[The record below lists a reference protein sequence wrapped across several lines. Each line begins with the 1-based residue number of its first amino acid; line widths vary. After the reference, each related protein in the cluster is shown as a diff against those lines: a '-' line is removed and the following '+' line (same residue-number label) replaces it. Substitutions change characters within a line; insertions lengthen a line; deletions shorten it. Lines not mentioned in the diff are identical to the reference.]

1 MFAVHPVFPV
11 VARVPLLPVDLGD
24 TRRGVLAGPLLEAV
38 RFASRSLAAVGA
50 DNVGSGGRLA
60 TTVRAYEHRAR
71 TRPTPRG
78 AFAGVQLATVADGPA
93 RLVVGARHRPRSGPS
108 AAWLSEVASRLIEE
122 PAVLSALRLWS
133 HDLVVRR
140 GDRFEHEHAAGTGKP
155 ERVSLRATPAV
166 ELILDTCR
174 DSARFDEVISAVANR
189 WPQIPEATVR
199 TAIAQMMRR
208 GFLLADLL
216 RDDVANDPLGHLL
229 TKLPEPHQA
238 RPTLTAIRDL
248 LADADQHPVG
258 TGERLDALEG
268 ARSLCDTVAHQECPL
283 SVDVALDGDIQVPAS
298 LVNEAVDVAGLL
310 WSSMP
315 SPTVLDSYHERFVE
329 RYGVGR
335 RVGLLAVVD
344 PVTGLGGPE
353 AAEALES
360 AEDRVRGRVLSG
372 LIAEAAARGATEV
385 TLDEATIAALRV
397 DPPGRPPSTG
407 ELYARVIAASPR
419 DAEAGRF
426 ELAAYMGCTQ
436 DAASSVGRFA
446 SLLGLRGPYDAT
458 NQGVVPAEVVV
469 RPRLA
474 GLSALAPPSGFTR
487 RRICVGVPARPG
499 DVCLSDLELAS
510 DGQRLVLWS
519 RGLERETVPALYSRI
534 GSAYLPPAARLLQD
548 LAHSGCRP
556 WHLWSWG
563 PLAQAPFLP
572 RVRWRRTILCPA
584 SWRLPHP
591 LVAAVGEAAR
601 WETELERWRSATV
614 PGLPRVVVVQ
624 EADQRIPLDLDD
636 QRDRDLLRRYVRRG
650 AEAVTEEP
658 GGAGAVQGVAKGPD
672 GGHALELVI
681 PFQRGRS
688 AAAPPRRPP
697 PASSEPV
704 VHLPGGRWLSVAM
717 PAPVVHHDDL
727 LAHVDQLVRELG
739 EYIDRWFWLR
749 YDNRAHGP
757 HVRVRFAGEGAVL
770 LSRVLPA
777 VSARCAA
784 LMDRGLVGGLVVEP
798 YEPEVDRYGDL
809 TTIEA
814 AEDLFHADSD
824 LSLRLLAQRPDGQAR
839 LVLAALSAV
848 ALARELADGDPGAVG
863 RPRLGRAERRQVNEL
878 RALAPL
884 GPAVML
890 DDSSRR
896 AWEYRARA
904 AAVYRSVLP
913 AARRAECAS
922 SVIHM
927 HANRMGL
934 GHDEERVARA
944 LAAQLQGRA
953 TR

>member
-1 MFAVHPVFPV
+1 
-11 VARVPLLPVDLGD
+11 VARAPLLPVDPGD
-24 TRRGVLAGPLLEAV
+24 AHREVLAGLLLEAV
-38 RFASRSLAAVGA
+38 RFAARSLAAVCA
-50 DNVGSGGRLA
+50 DDVRAGGRLA
-60 TTVRAYEHRAR
+60 TTVRAYEQRAR

-78 AFAGVQLATVADGPA
+78 AFAGVQLATLADGPT
-93 RLVVGARHRPRSGPS
+93 RFVVGANHRPRSGPS

-122 PAVLSALRLWS
+122 PAVLAALRLWS

-140 GDRFEHEHAAGTGKP
+140 GDRFEHEHATGTEKP
-155 ERVSLRATPAV
+155 ERITLRATPAV

-174 DSARFDEVISAVANR
+174 DSARFDEVVCAVADR

-199 TAIAQMMRR
+199 TAIAQMVRK
-208 GFLLADLL
+208 GFLLTDLVP
-216 RDDVANDPLGHLL
+216 DDAANDPLGHLL

-238 RPTLTAIRDL
+238 RAALTAIRDL
-248 LADADQHPVG
+248 LADADRRPVG
-258 TGERLDALEG
+258 TGERLNALEN
-268 ARSLCDTVAHQECPL
+268 ARILCDTVAHQECPL
-283 SVDVALDGDIQVPAS
+283 SVDVALDGDIQVPSS
-298 LVNEAVDVAGLL
+298 LADEAVDAAGLL
-310 WSSMP
+310 WSIMP
-315 SPTVLDSYHERFVE
+315 SPMVLGDYHERFVE

-335 RVGLLAVVD
+335 RVDLMAVVD

-353 AAEALES
+353 AADDREA
-360 AEDRVRGRVLSG
+360 AEDKVRGRVLSG
-372 LIAEAAARGATEV
+372 LLAEAAARGAAEV
-385 TLDEATIAALRV
+385 TLDEATITALRV
-397 DPPGRPPSTG
+397 ESPGVPPSTG
-407 ELYARVIAASPR
+407 ELYAQVFAASSQ
-419 DAEAGRF
+419 DVEAGRF
-426 ELAAYMGCTQ
+426 ELAVYMGCTQ
-436 DAASSVGRFA
+436 DAASSLGRFA
-446 SLLGLRGPYDAT
+446 KLLGLRGPLTTAA
-458 NQGVVPAEVVV
+458 QGAVPAEVVV

-487 RRICVGVPARPG
+487 RRICVGLPARPG
-499 DVCLSDLELAS
+499 DLRLSDLELAS
-510 DGQRLVLWS
+510 DGQRLALWS
-519 RGLERETVPALYSRI
+519 RSLEREIAPALYSRI

-548 LAHSGCRP
+548 LAHSGGRP
-556 WHLWSWG
+556 WRLWSWG

-572 RVRWRRTILCPA
+572 RVRWRRTILSPA
-584 SWRLPHP
+584 RWRLPHP
-591 LVAAVGEAAR
+591 LVAAVGGAAR

-658 GGAGAVQGVAKGPD
+658 GGAEAIQGVAKGPD

-688 AAAPPRRPP
+688 TAAPSRRRP
-697 PASSEPV
+697 PASSKPV
-704 VHLPGGRWLSVAM
+704 VHLPGGRWLSVAI
-717 PAPVVHHDDL
+717 PAPAVHHDDL
-727 LAHVDQLVRELG
+727 LPHVDQLVRELR
-739 EYIDRWFWLR
+739 EYIDHWFWLR

-757 HVRVRFAGEGAVL
+757 HVRVRFAGESAVL
-770 LSRVLPA
+770 LGRVLPA

-784 LMDRGLVGGLVVEP
+784 LMEQGLAGGPVVEP

-848 ALARELADGDPGAVG
+848 ALARELADGDPDAVG
-863 RPRLGRAERRQVNEL
+863 RPRLDRAARRQVNDL
-878 RALAPL
+878 RAIASS
-884 GPAVML
+884 GPAAL
-890 DDSSRR
+890 LEDNAQQ
-896 AWEYRARA
+896 AWDHRGRA

-913 AARRAECAS
+913 AARRAECIS